1 MFNYLMP
8 IVLGIKMDCAGP
20 MRKNKGFIK
29 VIWENV
35 FVEGRLTY
43 NYRKQ

>member
-8 IVLGIKMDCAGP
+8 IVLGIQMDCAGP

-29 VIWENV
+29 VIGENV
-35 FVEGRLTY
+35 FAEGRLTY
-43 NYRKQ
+43 NHRKQ